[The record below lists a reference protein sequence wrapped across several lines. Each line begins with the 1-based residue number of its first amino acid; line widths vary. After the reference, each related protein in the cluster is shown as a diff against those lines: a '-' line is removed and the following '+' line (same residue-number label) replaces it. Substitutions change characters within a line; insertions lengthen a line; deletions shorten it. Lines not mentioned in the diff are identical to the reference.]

1 MKPLKIE
8 KIFNGF
14 KILFGLRLFGFAFNF
29 EFIFLDF
36 SNPFIPHIWKSTL
49 SAFLKSN
56 QFDCW
61 VLKLSIFFFFAT
73 DALAH

>member
-36 SNPFIPHIWKSTL
+36 SNPFIPHI
-49 SAFLKSN
+49 
-56 QFDCW
+56 
-61 VLKLSIFFFFAT
+61 
-73 DALAH
+73 